1 MELRPYQHKLV
12 DLVNQSIT
20 NGHSPCVVLPT
31 GGGKTVITAEL
42 CKQAL
47 ARGEDVLVAAHRLE
61 IIRQLLTSLT
71 RHLGEVPQL
80 ITAASTT
87 PRKRITVAMVPTL
100 TRRSSWIERLQG
112 RTYILDECFPA
123 GTPVDGTPIEAVRIG
138 QMVRCLDEA
147 TGAVVRRPVTRLF
160 KHPAP
165 AAMVKLRLS
174 DGTRLICTVNHPIWT
189 DGQWIQAQ
197 HLTPGCRVMLAT
209 MQLPNVSGLLR
220 NVRRSRLQD
229 QSTAR
234 RRQETGLGVLRRY
247 VRSGVQ
253 KLEQLTNRFPDQS
266 ETRITAYDRSQPDE
280 TGGSA
285 CQGINQP
292 SDYGLEASSTGR
304 QRQASA
310 SRATPAGVDAGLGD
324 GSLGQDRARF
334 EGWYGMAPLLQIG
347 HWVPATQD
355 RCGDR
360 REQSLLPESSSTR
373 SQEGRETCFAWV
385 DSVEVQEQACA
396 GGPTSMCPD
405 GSVYNIEVAEHHN
418 YFANGVLVHNCH
430 HQVAPG
436 YQKLR
441 EKLTPGRF
449 IGMTATPITP
459 TGGGLGKHFSELVLG
474 PDPAWLMEH
483 GFLCRYKLYG
493 APAEIDTT
501 GVTIRAG
508 EFALNELEERVT
520 TVQGNVLRDWRKFN
534 PDGKSTICVGI
545 SVQHAHSLADLFVVS
560 GIAAAAV
567 DGTTAAAERDRIFA
581 DFRSGAITV
590 LCACA
595 VVDEGLDVPEATC
608 LQLLRPT
615 RSLRLYRQL
624 IGRVLRPAEGKEEA
638 IIIDHSG
645 SWRYLPLPDEHIDW
659 SLKEKVKSAKA
670 ENRQVTRDPDDYI
683 VAKREVIQEDNIR
696 LQLVSTTASIEAKR
710 MEARRRLH
718 SQLRKVQNG
727 IVPAA
732 ALWGQIKDARYF
744 TEDELL
750 AIQHAMNFPSD
761 WAQTQGW
768 LNV

>member
-1 MELRPYQHKLV
+1 MDLRPYQHKLV

-20 NGHSPCVVLPT
+20 IGHSPCVVLPT

-112 RTYILDECFPA
+112 RTYILDEC
-123 GTPVDGTPIEAVRIG
+123 
-138 QMVRCLDEA
+138 
-147 TGAVVRRPVTRLF
+147 
-160 KHPAP
+160 
-165 AAMVKLRLS
+165 
-174 DGTRLICTVNHPIWT
+174 
-189 DGQWIQAQ
+189 
-197 HLTPGCRVMLAT
+197 
-209 MQLPNVSGLLR
+209 
-220 NVRRSRLQD
+220 
-229 QSTAR
+229 
-234 RRQETGLGVLRRY
+234 
-247 VRSGVQ
+247 
-253 KLEQLTNRFPDQS
+253 
-266 ETRITAYDRSQPDE
+266 
-280 TGGSA
+280 
-285 CQGINQP
+285 
-292 SDYGLEASSTGR
+292 
-304 QRQASA
+304 
-310 SRATPAGVDAGLGD
+310 
-324 GSLGQDRARF
+324 
-334 EGWYGMAPLLQIG
+334 
-347 HWVPATQD
+347 
-355 RCGDR
+355 
-360 REQSLLPESSSTR
+360 
-373 SQEGRETCFAWV
+373 
-385 DSVEVQEQACA
+385 
-396 GGPTSMCPD
+396 
-405 GSVYNIEVAEHHN
+405 
-418 YFANGVLVHNCH
+418 H

-441 EKLTPGRF
+441 EKLAPGRF

-560 GIAAAAV
+560 GVAAAAV
-567 DGTTAAAERDRIFA
+567 DGTTATAERDRIFA

-638 IIIDHSG
+638 IIIDHGG

-659 SLKEKVKSAKA
+659 SLREKVKAVKA
-670 ENRQVTRDPDDYI
+670 EDRQVTRDPDDCI
-683 VAKREVIQEDNIR
+683 VAKRESIVEDNIR

-710 MEARRRLH
+710 MEVRRRLH
-718 SQLRKVQNG
+718 KTISLIERGV
-727 IVPAA
+727 IPER
-732 ALWGQIKDARYF
+732 ALWNYVKDARYF
-744 TEDELL
+744 SEAELL
-750 AIQHAMNFPSD
+750 AIQHTLNLPAN
-761 WAQTQGW
+761 WAETMGW